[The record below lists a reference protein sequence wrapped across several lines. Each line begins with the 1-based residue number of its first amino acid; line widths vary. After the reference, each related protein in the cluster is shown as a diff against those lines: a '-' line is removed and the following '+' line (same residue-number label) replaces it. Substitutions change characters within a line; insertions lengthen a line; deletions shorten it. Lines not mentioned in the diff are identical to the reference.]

1 MLVRLHLVEVAALT
15 DGETVMAVELEESSN
30 DRVLTGHTLN
40 AGHRVARLKDGAVP
54 EVREVERLLAL
65 PLVDDGIR
73 AADEAVALHD
83 PDKLLARM
91 VEVELDLVGAGS
103 DGLTASELEGLNEVL
118 VGDLGELAALISVEV
133 DVVNVEGG
141 SDEAS
146 GGNTVTHGVE
156 TRDGVVPAHVAE
168 LVELE
173 VDTNLVVL
181 EGNEREGET
190 GVAVEPELEGNVEGV
205 LRGAAEELLGG
216 VGDTS
221 TAVGIT
227 ARASED
233 EGVDEGRHVTNHLGI
248 TSLLT
253 GLLGELVPEVEPL
266 TVVLVNALTT
276 DLNLHRGDEV
286 VARPV
291 EPAELSTRGIST
303 DGEGD
308 RGESGLE
315 VHTVDE
321 ITVAL
326 DGASHLLAKVRGTV
340 ERVLNGLHGEVGVAA
355 VHLLEESNLGIT
367 SEVDILSAVC
377 NELH

>member
-15 DGETVMAVELEESSN
+15 DGEAVMAVELEEGG
-30 DRVLTGHTLN
+30 DDWVLTSHTLN
-40 AGHRVARLKDGAVP
+40 TGHGVTRLEDGAVP

-73 AADEAVALHD
+73 AGHEAVALD
-83 PDKLLARM
+83 NPDKLLTRV
-91 VEVELDLVGAGS
+91 VEVELDLVAGRG
-103 DGLTASELEGLNEVL
+103 DGFTTSELEGLNQVL
-118 VGDLGELAALISVEV
+118 VGNLGELAALISVEV
-133 DVVNVEGG
+133 DVVDVEGG

-146 GGNTVTHGVE
+146 GGNTVTHRVE

-181 EGNEREGET
+181 EGNQREGEA
-190 GVAVEPELEGNVEGV
+190 GVAVEPELEGDVEGV

-221 TAVGIT
+221 TAVGI
-227 ARASED
+227 ASRPTVD
-233 EGVDEGRHVTNHLGI
+233 EGVDEGRDVTDHLGV
-248 TSLLT
+248 TSLLA

-266 TVVLVNALTT
+266 TVVLVNALATN
-276 DLNLHRGDEV
+276 LNLDGGDQV
-286 VARPV
+286 VTRPV
-291 EPAELSTRGIST
+291 EPTELGTRGIRGNRHG
-303 DGEGD
+303 GEG
-308 RGESGLE
+308 GLE

-321 ITVAL
+321 VTVAL
-326 DGASHLLAKVRGTV
+326 DSASHLLAEVRGTV

-355 VHLLEESNLGIT
+355 IDLLKDL
-367 SEVDILSAVC
+367 
-377 NELH
+377 